1 MQDLDLL
8 QSLNVSPS
16 FTPVI
21 EPILASGQEAP
32 APMVRA
38 QPVQTPIATFTQSLP
53 TQPTVS
59 AQPVSTNRS
68 LPQQEQKFSDYAS
81 YGYLSPYVKEECCA
95 KIPDYRLATSCS
107 NCAFS
112 TYEPVT
118 EQAICKKWNQRVVPF
133 YYCDSHI
140 DPASLL
146 GSSDSQEVFS
156 EPLQPVLATKLK
168 NLTERGY
175 LDPAN
180 QADRDIVRE
189 LAKPVETETSTNS
202 EFPDQEL
209 YVEALLTAPSFVNQ
223 AGVKDETLTNLY
235 LKRKY
240 EQLVKQRAQK

>member
-8 QSLNVSPS
+8 QSLNVIPN

-32 APMVRA
+32 VVRV
-38 QPVQTPIATFTQSLP
+38 QPSETPIAAFTQSLP

-68 LPQQEQKFSDYAS
+68 LPQQEQKFSDYGA
-81 YGYLSPYVKEECCA
+81 YGYIGSWVKDECCA
-95 KIPDYRLATSCS
+95 RIPDYRLATSCA

-112 TYEPVT
+112 TYEPVNG
-118 EQAICKKWNQRVVPF
+118 EAICKKWNQRVVPF
-133 YYCDSHI
+133 YYCDSHV

-156 EPLQPVLATKLK
+156 EPAQPVLAAEVQPLQT
-168 NLTERGY
+168 
-175 LDPAN
+175 A
-180 QADRDIVRE
+180 V
-189 LAKPVETETSTNS
+189 STNS

-209 YVEALLTAPSFVNQ
+209 YEEAKRIAPSFVNQ
-223 AGVKDETLTNLY
+223 AGEKVEALTNLFII
-235 LKRKY
+235 RMY
-240 EQLVKQRAQK
+240 EQLVKEKSLKAI

>member
-1 MQDLDLL
+1 MQELDLF
-8 QSLNVSPS
+8 QSLNVSPN

-32 APMVRA
+32 PPVVRTQQAPA
-38 QPVQTPIATFTQSLP
+38 PVAALTQSLP

-59 AQPVSTNRS
+59 AQPVSTNGS
-68 LPQQEQKFSDYAS
+68 LPRQEQKFSDYAS

-146 GSSDSQEVFS
+146 GSSNSEEMFS
-156 EPLQPVLATKLK
+156 EPEQPVLAT
-168 NLTERGY
+168 
-175 LDPAN
+175 
-180 QADRDIVRE
+180 
-189 LAKPVETETSTNS
+189 ETQPSQGAAVSTNS

-209 YVEALLTAPSFVNQ
+209 YDEALLTAPSFVNQ

-240 EQLVKQRAQK
+240 EQLVKEKAQK

>member
-156 EPLQPVLATKLK
+156 EPAQPVLATEVQPSQVAVA
-168 NLTERGY
+168 T
-175 LDPAN
+175 D
-180 QADRDIVRE
+180 
-189 LAKPVETETSTNS
+189 S